1 VAAAAAQGAWALP
14 AADDRSTL
22 RLLLASPYFLSGC
35 AFALLLLFALVWWRR
50 RPADPEEVERGR
62 REYLSRVG
70 RIVEGEIL
78 EILEEATP
86 PALPA
91 GKSSGRRRDAAHP
104 PGQGAA
110 NGARHLVRYTYSI
123 SGVTYETA
131 QDVTGF
137 EERACLHQLISGQQA
152 SVKYDPQSPG
162 NSMLIAED
170 WSGLH

>member
-1 VAAAAAQGAWALP
+1 LKTLLAYPFFPALAAAAVV
-14 AADDRSTL
+14 
-22 RLLLASPYFLSGC
+22 LLA
-35 AFALLLLFALVWWRR
+35 AAVLLWWRR
-50 RPADPEEVERGR
+50 RPRDPEEVERRR

-78 EILEEATP
+78 EIVESAA
-86 PALPA
+86 PAARERARKRNTVPA
-91 GKSSGRRRDAAHP
+91 PAS
-104 PGQGAA
+104 
-110 NGARHLVRYTYSI
+110 NGDGVRHLVCYTYSI

-137 EERACLHQLISGQQA
+137 EERACLHRIINGQPV

-162 NSMLIAED
+162 NSMLIAAD

>member
-1 VAAAAAQGAWALP
+1 MWDHFAPLI
-14 AADDRSTL
+14 RSTL
-22 RLLLASPYFLSGC
+22 RLLLAHPYILFGS
-35 AFALLLLFALVWWRR
+35 AAAVLLLAVLLWWRR
-50 RPADPEEVERGR
+50 RPVDPEEIERSR

-78 EILEEATP
+78 EILEEPGP
-86 PALPA
+86 PPLPA
-91 GKSSGRRRDAAHP
+91 SSRNLTNPSRRRRAAP
-104 PGQGAA
+104 LGAPGDGS
-110 NGARHLVRYTYSI
+110 RHLVRYTYSI

-137 EERACLHQLISGQQA
+137 EERACLHQLVSGQPA

>member
-1 VAAAAAQGAWALP
+1 
-14 AADDRSTL
+14 L
-22 RLLLASPYFLSGC
+22 RLLLANPYVLFAAAAVLLFLV
-35 AFALLLLFALVWWRR
+35 ALLWWRR
-50 RPADPEEVERGR
+50 RPADPEEIERNR

-78 EILEEATP
+78 EILEESAQPAMPP
-86 PALPA
+86 PAGNLRLP
-91 GKSSGRRRDAAHP
+91 GRRPRAAEA
-104 PGQGAA
+104 AA
-110 NGARHLVRYTYSI
+110 NGSRHLVRYSYSI

-137 EERACLHQLISGQQA
+137 EERACLHKLIAGQPA

>member
-1 VAAAAAQGAWALP
+1 LKTLLAHPVFPALATAALVLLAAAA
-14 AADDRSTL
+14 
-22 RLLLASPYFLSGC
+22 LL
-35 AFALLLLFALVWWRR
+35 WWRR
-50 RPADPEEVERGR
+50 RPRDPEEAERRR

-78 EILEEATP
+78 EIIESAAPEAEQRV
-86 PALPA
+86 
-91 GKSSGRRRDAAHP
+91 RRRKAVST
-104 PGQGAA
+104 PGR
-110 NGARHLVRYTYSI
+110 NGNGIRHLVCYTYSI

-137 EERACLHQLISGQQA
+137 EERACLHQIITGQPA